1 MAKMLTR
8 FRIRKENGNSPHPMN
23 FPQHPYWPFDPNDDF
38 DFYIVVTYSEDRD
51 MQYIVSNWPNAEG
64 IDILERTDDYNFS
77 GSLQKPAWWF

>member
-51 MQYIVSNWPNAEG
+51 MQYIVSN
-64 IDILERTDDYNFS
+64 
-77 GSLQKPAWWF
+77 